1 MALVDPKGLLPL
13 TPVVLHI
20 LLTLADGER
29 HGYAIAQEVEE
40 TTDGQ
45 IRMGPGTL
53 YGSIQRMLNA
63 SLIEET
69 PQRRRPADDDE
80 RRRYYRITRWETRA
94 RVGAPAALARRATRP
109 HKAPPARSRGCLDEP
124 PVSARAKLPPRYADL
139 SAFVPSTFGEDM
151 IAFAKSALPTRG
163 AVAAAVAGEFFALAA
178 DMVRSAPAQWIA
190 AVQPSARRRLPRR
203 SVR

>member
-1 MALVDPKGLLPL
+1 MALVDEKGLLPL

-80 RRRYYRITRWETRA
+80 RRRYYRMTALGKRA
-94 RVGAPAALARRATRP
+94 LESEVQRLSQVVRLARTKHLLRDP
-109 HKAPPARSRGCLDEP
+109 G
-124 PVSARAKLPPRYADL
+124 
-139 SAFVPSTFGEDM
+139 
-151 IAFAKSALPTRG
+151 
-163 AVAAAVAGEFFALAA
+163 VA
-178 DMVRSAPAQWIA
+178 
-190 AVQPSARRRLPRR
+190 
-203 SVR
+203 